1 VAKSAAPV
9 SIKPNLGRDDV
20 KSIGLA
26 FWTGQTT
33 PQKME
38 VSKTAKTSN
47 EKYVENPMYL
57 KRVYRFNNNCALP
70 ALKYRN
76 LIPSDISSLSSYEK
90 TFSFPETDPGVSN
103 ITSSPRRKGGQS
115 DVRDFQSCD
124 LEKPGATARV
134 CGPLM
139 ASGRSRVQQIPRSK
153 PSPTTAPNSIVY
165 LDLVRL

>member
-38 VSKTAKTSN
+38 VSKTAKTCN

-57 KRVYRFNNNCALP
+57 KRVYPFNNIVPCQH
-70 ALKYRN
+70 
-76 LIPSDISSLSSYEK
+76 
-90 TFSFPETDPGVSN
+90 SN
-103 ITSSPRRKGGQS
+103 I
-115 DVRDFQSCD
+115 
-124 LEKPGATARV
+124 E
-134 CGPLM
+134 
-139 ASGRSRVQQIPRSK
+139 I
-153 PSPTTAPNSIVY
+153 
-165 LDLVRL
+165 

>member
-1 VAKSAAPV
+1 MAKSAAPV

-57 KRVYRFNNNCALP
+57 KRVYSFNNNCALP

-134 CGPLM
+134 CVPLM
-139 ASGRSRVQQIPRSK
+139 ASGRSRIQQIPHSK
-153 PSPTTAPNSIVY
+153 PAPTTAPNSIVY